1 MKVSELKDRL
11 NLHAV
16 TLPEPD
22 REVNGVYIGDLLSFV
37 MGRAH
42 EGNIWITIMSNIN
55 VMAVATLVNTSCI
68 LLAEGVSLDEE
79 VIKTA
84 NEKSIN
90 ILGTDK
96 TAYEIAVEISKLV

>member
-1 MKVSELKDRL
+1 MKVSEVKDRL

-16 TLPEPD
+16 ILPEPE

-68 LLAEGVSLDEE
+68 LLAEGVSLDDE

-84 NEKSIN
+84 KEKGIN
-90 ILGTDK
+90 ILSTDK

>member
-84 NEKSIN
+84 NEKGIN

>member
-11 NLHAV
+11 NLHSI
-16 TLPEPD
+16 TLPEPE

-79 VIKTA
+79 IIKTA
-84 NEKSIN
+84 DEKGIN

>member
-96 TAYEIAVEISKLV
+96 TAYEIAVEISRLV

>member
-37 MGRAH
+37 MGRAQ

-96 TAYEIAVEISKLV
+96 TAYEIAVEISRLV

>member
-42 EGNIWITIMSNIN
+42 EGNIWITIMSSIN

-68 LLAEGVSLDEE
+68 LLAEGVSLDDE

-84 NEKSIN
+84 KEKGIN
-90 ILGTDK
+90 ILSTDK